1 MDITYLVTVFN
12 EVKTVKQSIQDV
24 VSLNIKNKEIV
35 IIDNGSTDGSTN
47 IVNEFKDREN
57 ITVIIQEKNLGFA
70 NTIKQ
75 GIKISKG
82 EFIYIQF
89 SDLEYDHHK
98 SIEMLELAKKDKVDV
113 VLGSRLKK
121 NNNNRF
127 NLLNNLIKKPSYIA
141 TLLCT
146 FLINIF
152 YRKNLT
158 DIIGSRLYNKES
170 ISKIL
175 EKSTSRGAG
184 FDFELVSLMCKHQ
197 FKIEEIHTSYTPRA
211 NSAEKKIKFYH
222 MFNALFEIVRIKFF
236 YKVKFYK

>member
-113 VLGSRLKK
+113 VLGSRLKN

-146 FLINIF
+146 FLINIL
-152 YRKNLT
+152 YRRNLT

-170 ISKIL
+170 ILKIL
-175 EKSTSRGAG
+175 EKTTSRGAG
-184 FDFELVSLMCKHQ
+184 FDFELVSLMCKYQ
-197 FKIEEIHTSYTPRA
+197 FKIKEIYTSYTPRE
-211 NSAEKKIKFYH
+211 NNAEKKIKFYH
-222 MFNALFEIVRIKFF
+222 MFNALFEIFRIKFF